1 MCSVA
6 VGRRR
11 HAGAW
16 LSAGRLL
23 AGCAARPAAPV
34 PATPPAA
41 TRHGAATDE
50 TWLTDEQGR
59 QYTVRAMPRAAAVR
73 IDEHTVRSYLSV
85 PIDVVRE
92 DETTYYY
99 KVYRVPEP
107 TAPPPPAPAPARVA
121 APEPSEESRLEFVP
135 FGAGLPT
142 SGQWRDGFALADMN
156 GDGHLDVVHGPARKG
171 RREPT
176 VFLGD
181 GTGSW
186 RRWQE
191 ARFPRLPYD
200 YGAAE
205 AGDLNGD
212 GVPDLALAV
221 HLRGIIA
228 LRSDGRGEFVDAGRG
243 LDFAASGAQARFSS
257 RALALADVDGDGRRD
272 IVALADGPRM
282 APSASGQPS
291 QTTGVA
297 VYLNGGDDPWRRG
310 PATIARG
317 LFGNSLV
324 AADFDGDG
332 RPDVA
337 SASSAV
343 GRQDVVSLRD
353 ADGAWRPV
361 TVPLP
366 AGARVRAVAAGD
378 VDADGRAD
386 LALAWAAYAGSW
398 QSGVDLLRRDGD
410 GWSRRTLVVVDGLAG
425 PSALA
430 MGDVSGDGHAD
441 VVALTSGG
449 ETWVLAADGDRFVR
463 DAGPPAFGPGCRGSH
478 VELADLDADGRA
490 EIVAAFAHEPS
501 PGPDGAACPTGGG
514 LVAWKAV
521 PRTS

>member
-1 MCSVA
+1 VRSDA

-16 LSAGRLL
+16 LSAGLLL

-34 PATPPAA
+34 PAATPAVARDTAENGP
-41 TRHGAATDE
+41 
-50 TWLTDEQGR
+50 WLTDEQGR
-59 QYTVRAMPRAAAVR
+59 RYTVRAIPRSAAVR
-73 IDEHTVRSYLSV
+73 IDERTVRSLLSV
-85 PIDVVRE
+85 PLDVVRE
-92 DETTYYY
+92 DDVHYYY
-99 KVYRVPEP
+99 KVYRAPEP
-107 TAPPPPAPAPARVA
+107 TGPPPPMSAPARTA
-121 APEPSEESRLEFVP
+121 TLAPPAQSRLDFVP

-171 RREPT
+171 RREPS

-181 GTGSW
+181 GAGSW

-191 ARFPRLPYD
+191 ARFPPLPYD

-212 GVPDLALAV
+212 GRPDLALAV

-228 LRSDGRGEFVDAGRG
+228 LRSDGRGGFADAGHG
-243 LDFAASGAQARFSS
+243 LDLAANGAAVRFSS
-257 RALALADVDGDGRRD
+257 RALAFADVDGDGRRD

-282 APSASGQPS
+282 GRSAGVQPS

-297 VYLNGGDDPWRRG
+297 VYLNGGDAPWRRE
-310 PATIARG
+310 PTTVARG

-324 AADFDGDG
+324 MADFDGDG
-332 RPDVA
+332 RQDLA

-343 GRQDVVSLRD
+343 GRRDVVSLRD
-353 ADGAWRPV
+353 ADGAWRAV

-366 AGARVRAVAAGD
+366 ADARVRAVAAGD
-378 VDADGRAD
+378 VDGDGRAE
-386 LALAWAAYAGSW
+386 LALAWAAHAGGW
-398 QSGVDLLRRDGD
+398 QSGVELLRHDGD
-410 GWSRRTLVVVDGLAG
+410 GWSRRPLVVVDGLAG

-430 MGDVSGDGHAD
+430 MGDVSGDGRVD
-441 VVALTSGG
+441 VVALTTGG

-478 VELADLDADGRA
+478 VEVADVDADGRA

-501 PGPDGAACPTGGG
+501 PGPESAACPTGGG

-521 PRTS
+521 PRPS